1 MPRLFQVFALAAGL
15 YGCQVWATSS
25 LTYDPQKSPP
35 HMSFILA
42 SWKDSWVSRKVL
54 LTACSA
60 KQVRFPFYSIAL
72 VQMHDTNLEQLL
84 SDNPLLEK
92 VVRADL
98 LIANR
103 SDTCTNQVLHA
114 LPGFPASPQFL
125 NAIRSLESI
134 HLKQFELTSSMSSGA
149 GESLTI

>member
-1 MPRLFQVFALAAGL
+1 
-15 YGCQVWATSS
+15 
-25 LTYDPQKSPP
+25 
-35 HMSFILA
+35 
-42 SWKDSWVSRKVL
+42 
-54 LTACSA
+54 
-60 KQVRFPFYSIAL
+60 
-72 VQMHDTNLEQLL
+72 MHDTNLEQLL